1 MNLIIDIGNT
11 RSKIVL
17 FCDGEPQEAVAVASG
32 LCDVVQQMCAKYP
45 VEVIAWSAVGRIPD
59 GFEQMLSAMDCPVV
73 RLEWNTPISF
83 NHKYQTPEGMG
94 ADRVA
99 ADIAAVAY
107 SPGCNVL
114 VIDAGTCITYDLLWA
129 DGPYIGGNIAPGMQM
144 RLQAMHDHT
153 AALPLISAQGPLPDY
168 GHDTDTAMR
177 CGVVWGMRGEIA
189 AEVERYKSLIPNLK
203 VWITGG
209 DELNLAEYVKGE
221 VNVDKYLVARGLNLV
236 CEEYLQRTKIVQ

>member
-1 MNLIIDIGNT
+1 MNLTIDIGNT

-17 FCDGEPQEAVAVASG
+17 FCDDQPQEMIAVESG
-32 LCDVVQQMCAKYP
+32 LCEEVQRLVTQYP
-45 VEVIAWSAVGRIPD
+45 VEIVAWCAVGRIPE
-59 GFEQMLSAMDCPVV
+59 GFEAMLSSLTCPVV
-73 RLEWNTPISF
+73 RLEWNSPIAF
-83 NHKYQTPEGMG
+83 NRKYQTPEGMG

-99 ADIAAVAY
+99 VDIAAVAY
-107 SPGCNVL
+107 SPGYNVL

-153 AALPLISAQGPLPDY
+153 AALPLITPDGPLPDY

-189 AEVERYKSLIPNLK
+189 AEVERYRALIPNLK
-203 VWITGG
+203 VWLTGG
-209 DELNLAEYVKGE
+209 DELNLAQYVKGE
-221 VNVDKYLVARGLNLV
+221 VNVDKYLLAKGLNMI
-236 CEEYLQRTKIVQ
+236 CREYLETPY